1 MAKQR
6 ILNSVLARHVCIE
19 AEATTVHSLATKGW
33 ATILWRGHSQCKHHD
48 GGPHQLKLVHQLEV
62 ELDGEELPFVNQRC
76 TNKVHGNNP
85 IFKDLN
91 ANNPCQ
97 AAKCKEM
104 TSIFKDKHLQPVERL
119 MARWRPSDR

>member
-1 MAKQR
+1 MFASRQNYGTFASDEG
-6 ILNSVLARHVCIE
+6 LGDDPME
-19 AEATTVHSLATKGW
+19 GTFTVP
-33 ATILWRGHSQCKHHD
+33 LWDVCKHHD

-97 AAKCKEM
+97 ATKCKEM